1 MPLQFGGT
9 LGFGSMPQYANQ
21 QQMSGYYNQLL
32 QGFNQQYQNTLQGY
46 NAVLANQEQAQQG
59 VQAGYQALQGQ
70 VMDDLAGVEA
80 PQRQQIAELY
90 AQQQGK
96 AMQGLAS
103 AGLGNTTVGASVS
116 RGILADRVKR
126 ENELTGQ
133 MGQLRAGYR
142 SGLGQAALG
151 YQGQAIRDRAQLAG
165 SALQFQGDYGARIG
179 AMMTQAPGQAIDATY
194 RDHLMRMDR
203 ERLNY
208 QIDTDAQNRMVEFQ
222 RINAARRR

>member
-1 MPLQFGGT
+1 MPLQFGGS
-9 LGFGSMPQYANQ
+9 LGFGNLPQYANTQ
-21 QQMSGYYNQLL
+21 QLSSYYNKLL

-46 NAVLANQEQAQQG
+46 NSVLANQEQAQQA
-59 VQAGYQALQGQ
+59 VQSGYQALQGQ

-151 YQGQAIRDRAQLAG
+151 YQGQSIRDRTQLAG

-179 AMMTQAPGQAIDATY
+179 AMMTQAPGQALDAVY
-194 RDHLMRMDR
+194 RDHSMRMDR
-203 ERLNY
+203 ERL
-208 QIDTDAQNRMVEFQ
+208 TLAQAEASDRYAIEMA
-222 RINAARRR
+222 RINAMRKR

>member
-1 MPLQFGGT
+1 MPLQFGGS
-9 LGFGSMPQYANQ
+9 LGFGNLPQYSYQAT
-21 QQMSGYYNQLL
+21 SFYNKLL

-46 NAVLANQEQAQQG
+46 NSVLANQEQVQQA
-59 VQAGYQALQGQ
+59 VQSGYQALQGQ

-151 YQGQAIRDRAQLAG
+151 YQGQSIRDRTQLAG

-179 AMMTQAPGQAIDATY
+179 AMMTQAPGQAMDMSY
-194 RDHLMRMDR
+194 RDHQMRMDR

-208 QIDTDAQNRMVEFQ
+208 QYNKDAQDAAIEYQ
-222 RINAARRR
+222 RINAMRRR